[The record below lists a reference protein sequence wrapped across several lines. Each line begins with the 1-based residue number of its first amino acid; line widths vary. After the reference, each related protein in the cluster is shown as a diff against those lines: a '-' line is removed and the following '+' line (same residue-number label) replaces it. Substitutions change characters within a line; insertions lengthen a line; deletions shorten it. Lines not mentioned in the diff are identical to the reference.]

1 MKKIFITTL
10 AMAIAISCIGCG
22 NNAEMEALKKE
33 NEELKAQMQATAAP
47 TAIPTEEPTPAPTDV
62 PADYG
67 KVTLEKFNA
76 IEMGMTYEDVVALI
90 GAEPFSTSQSDLLG
104 TMCNWWGVG
113 STGANAMIT
122 FKENKV
128 TQKSQ
133 SGLQ

>member
-47 TAIPTEEPTPAPTDV
+47 TEEPIPAATDV